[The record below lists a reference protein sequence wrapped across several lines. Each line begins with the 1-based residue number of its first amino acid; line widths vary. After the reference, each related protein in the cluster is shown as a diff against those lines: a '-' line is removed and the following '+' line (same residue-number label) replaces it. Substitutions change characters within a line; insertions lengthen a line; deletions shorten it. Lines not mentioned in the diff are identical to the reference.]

1 MNAKLTKKNKKYSVF
16 TPSGKKIHFGD
27 KRYEQYKDK
36 IGKYSHLDHN
46 DEKRRERY
54 LKRAKSIKDKE
65 GNLTW
70 NNPESPNYYS
80 VRQLW

>member
-1 MNAKLTKKNKKYSVF
+1 MFSISSRKDKKYSVF

-27 KRYEQYKDK
+27 KRYCQYKDK
-36 IGKYSHLDHN
+36 IGKYQHLDHK
-46 DEKRRERY
+46 DKKRRERY
-54 LKRAKSIKDKE
+54 LKRAKAIKDKE

-80 VRQLW
+80 VHYLW